1 MKKLEVEF
9 YFSGIYI
16 NTDHTEVKQF
26 EFEDETTQEEIN
38 EVITEELTQWLYEKS
53 NASFRILDK

>member
-9 YFSGIYI
+9 YFSGKYI
-16 NTDHTEVKQF
+16 NTDHTEVMKF
-26 EFEDETTQEEIN
+26 EFEDETTQEEID
-38 EVITEELTQWLYEKS
+38 EVITEELTQWLYENS